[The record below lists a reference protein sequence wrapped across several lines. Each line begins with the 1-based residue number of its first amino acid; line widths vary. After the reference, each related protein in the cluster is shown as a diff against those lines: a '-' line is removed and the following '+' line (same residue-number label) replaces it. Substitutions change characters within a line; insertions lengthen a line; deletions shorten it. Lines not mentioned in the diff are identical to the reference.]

1 MCVAASDTS
10 DRLAS
15 SRLSSFA
22 CHLARN
28 DPRRPTAL
36 GASKNSKCPAP
47 SNVSISL
54 VEISDVQTFA
64 CSTGVMR
71 SLVPHRIRVGTLIH
85 FSHRLS
91 FGSYSLSQT
100 IRASD
105 VNSRYRPTLMSTVKS
120 VLGIR
125 ANASGD
131 ETMYDGTCSARIVNI
146 SAVGCSA
153 TRRPAGHASA
163 RRRVVR
169 STEARVYR
177 YDEPSEPRQ
186 RKKIL
191 KAAGRAGSMEIDYW
205 LPPPRLEDFD
215 ANSIDHDSALGKSR
229 HLRSSLFGCDLERR
243 RCEFPDA
250 GNHLFGE

>member
-1 MCVAASDTS
+1 MPVLVPVINAESMSFLPCVLRHRILPTDWP
-10 DRLAS
+10 
-15 SRLSSFA
+15 
-22 CHLARN
+22 ARGFPHSTVIWREMT
-28 DPRRPTAL
+28 PRRPTAL

-131 ETMYDGTCSARIVNI
+131 ETM
-146 SAVGCSA
+146 
-153 TRRPAGHASA
+153 
-163 RRRVVR
+163 
-169 STEARVYR
+169 
-177 YDEPSEPRQ
+177 
-186 RKKIL
+186 
-191 KAAGRAGSMEIDYW
+191 
-205 LPPPRLEDFD
+205 
-215 ANSIDHDSALGKSR
+215 
-229 HLRSSLFGCDLERR
+229 
-243 RCEFPDA
+243 
-250 GNHLFGE
+250 